1 MLPQALAPPPR
12 GAPPLPDS
20 ELENTKVLDYSEAE
34 EYWIIQMNTGLLR
47 DLTQNTE
54 KIEKCGIA
62 NSRIPLQSLK
72 STGLTQNFFRDSEF
86 L

>member
-1 MLPQALAPPPR
+1 MPPP
-12 GAPPLPDS
+12 PPPGGPPPFLPDS
-20 ELENTKVLDYSEAE
+20 ELITTKVLDYSESE

-62 NSRIPLQSLK
+62 NSRTILQSLK

-86 L
+86 F